1 MEGRSVLLVKRQ
13 QKRVLRERPV
23 ILLDPQR
30 PFILRVQGLP
40 ILQNLE
46 ASHLHDEHPFGGSI
60 VETETRFGEACKPLR
75 SPFQGE
81 ASVGVNVSQGEIVQP
96 EHVGMVSGDQVE
108 PEQLTLG
115 TQRPELSPSLP
126 RPEGRGYFCVIAHD
140 HSRNKNPPRGT
151 GQGSKGGIGCS
162 QKGLQT
168 QLYVRRNLPV
178 A

>member
-1 MEGRSVLLVKRQ
+1 MEGRSVLLEKRQ
-13 QKRVLRERPV
+13 QKRVLWERSV
-23 ILLDPQR
+23 ILLDPHR
-30 PFILRVQGLP
+30 PLILRVQGLP

-46 ASHLHDEHPFGGSI
+46 ASHLHDEYPFGGRI
-60 VETETRFGEACKPLR
+60 VKTETSFGEACKPLR

-81 ASVGVNVSQGEIVQP
+81 AGVGVNVGQGEIVQP

-108 PEQLTLG
+108 PEQLALR
-115 TQRPELSPSLP
+115 TQRPELPPGLP

-140 HSRNKNPPRGT
+140 HSRNKKPPQRNRAGFL
-151 GQGSKGGIGCS
+151 GGIGCS